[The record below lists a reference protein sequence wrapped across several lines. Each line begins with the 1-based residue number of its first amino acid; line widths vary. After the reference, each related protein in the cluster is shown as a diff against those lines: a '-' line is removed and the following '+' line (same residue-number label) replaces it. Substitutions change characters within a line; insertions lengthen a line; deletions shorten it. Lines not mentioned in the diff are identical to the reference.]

1 MSMDREILDNY
12 RDIIAQGYRRLKPEF
27 VMISEEDIIEDVKEM
42 MWREFDS
49 YMEWITEEDTEEN

>member
-49 YMEWITEEDTEEN
+49 YMEWITEEDTEDN

>member
-27 VMISEEDIIEDVKEM
+27 AMVSEEDIIEDVKEM

>member
-1 MSMDREILDNY
+1 MDREILDNY

-49 YMEWITEEDTEEN
+49 YMEWITEEDTEDN

>member
-1 MSMDREILDNY
+1 MDREILDIY

>member
-1 MSMDREILDNY
+1 MGMDREIIDNF

-27 VMISEEDIIEDVKEM
+27 TSFSEEDIIEDVKEM